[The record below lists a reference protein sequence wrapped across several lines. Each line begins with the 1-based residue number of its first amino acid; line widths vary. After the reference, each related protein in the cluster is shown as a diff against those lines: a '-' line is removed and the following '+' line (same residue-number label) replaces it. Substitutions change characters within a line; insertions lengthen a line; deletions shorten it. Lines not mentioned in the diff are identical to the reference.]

1 MPINKLTLI
10 ELLQNVLSKDAI
22 KQSMIFIDTKIHS
35 EGTEVTYPKT
45 NFTYP
50 YDGFMVFVDLKPE
63 LNWGHDCLYL
73 FIKSDLS
80 QLTKVKS
87 TLPPYQGD
95 YPETYSLMLRYGSK
109 PNDEHDF
116 NPFNL

>member
-1 MPINKLTLI
+1 MPINKLALI

-50 YDGFMVFVDLKPE
+50 YDGF
-63 LNWGHDCLYL
+63 NS
-73 FIKSDLS
+73 I
-80 QLTKVKS
+80 
-87 TLPPYQGD
+87 GD
-95 YPETYSLMLRYGSK
+95 MIVCIYSLSRTCH
-109 PNDEHDF
+109 N
-116 NPFNL
+116 

>member
-1 MPINKLTLI
+1 MPINKLALI

-35 EGTEVTYPKT
+35 KGTEVTYPKT

-50 YDGFMVFVDLKPE
+50 YDGFMVFVDLKPK

-73 FIKSDLS
+73 F
-80 QLTKVKS
+80 KVKS

-95 YPETYSLMLRYGSK
+95 YPETYSLILRYGSK

>member
-1 MPINKLTLI
+1 MPINKLALI

-50 YDGFMVFVDLKPE
+50 YDGFMVFVDLKPK
-63 LNWGHDCLYL
+63 LNWG
-73 FIKSDLS
+73 
-80 QLTKVKS
+80 TKVKS

-95 YPETYSLMLRYGSK
+95 YPETYSLILRYGSK